1 MPSLASIHG
10 CQKPPRESMLP
21 LLSKSSSWPSSTTP
35 TRAPRRSSHPASAVC
50 TLCAMGARWTSF
62 ERVSSRSVRGFVSY
76 VCTEI
81 MQCSAD
87 ILLSPGCKHEHEP
100 STAVINTNLTSPTPH
115 MLVPLIYS
123 LSTTAKRDIVGRK
136 PRQKIFSRDGSCS
149 VHDAGSWRSGGG
161 DQVYIPLHIQ

>member
-1 MPSLASIHG
+1 MTPVAFFS
-10 CQKPPRESMLP
+10 KYPW
-21 LLSKSSSWPSSTTP
+21 LSKTPSRVDAPFAIQVIILAVVYDTHTGAAP
-35 TRAPRRSSHPASAVC
+35 QFAPRLTPG
-50 TLCAMGARWTSF
+50 TMGARWTSF
-62 ERVSSRSVRGFVSY
+62 GRVSSRSVRGFVSY